1 VKEQRSNVSEDHTAV
16 ANPIRSLANAEDGV
30 TAAFE
35 LVLTP
40 ALFAFLGYLIDR
52 WTGLGPLFVFVLGGV
67 VAVYEVWKLW
77 YTYTERMK
85 ELEAGVPDAKGPRS
99 E

>member
-1 VKEQRSNVSEDHTAV
+1 M
-16 ANPIRSLANAEDGV
+16 ANPIKSLANAEDGV

-52 WTGLGPLFVFVLGGV
+52 WTGVGPLFVFIFGGV
-67 VAVYEVWKLW
+67 VAVYEIWKLW
-77 YTYTERMK
+77 YTYTRRME
-85 ELEAGVPDAKGPRS
+85 ELEAGLPDARGKQNG
-99 E
+99 

>member
-1 VKEQRSNVSEDHTAV
+1 MELREGPITV
-16 ANPIRSLANAEDGV
+16 ANPIKALADAEDGV

-40 ALFAFLGYLIDR
+40 AAFAFLGYLIAR
-52 WTGLGPLFVFVLGGV
+52 WTGVGPLFVFILGGAV
-67 VAVYEVWKLW
+67 GVYEIWKLW

-85 ELEAGVPDAKGPRS
+85 ELEANLPNAKGKTS

>member
-1 VKEQRSNVSEDHTAV
+1 M
-16 ANPIRSLANAEDGV
+16 ANPIKALADAEDGV

-40 ALFAFLGYLIDR
+40 AAFAFLGYLIDR
-52 WTGLGPLFVFVLGGV
+52 WTGVGPLFVFILGGTV
-67 VAVYEVWKLW
+67 GVYEIGKLW
-77 YTYTERMK
+77 YTYTQRMK
-85 ELEAGVPDAKGPRS
+85 ELEANLPNAKGKTS

>member
-1 VKEQRSNVSEDHTAV
+1 M
-16 ANPIRSLANAEDGV
+16 ANPIKSLSNAEDGV

-40 ALFAFLGYLIDR
+40 ALFAFLGYLVDQ
-52 WTGLGPLFVFVLGGV
+52 WTGVGHLFVFIFGGV
-67 VAVYEVWKLW
+67 VAVYEIWKLW

-85 ELEAGVPDAKGPRS
+85 ALEAGLPNAKGKHNG
-99 E
+99 